1 MKTTRFHVTVA
12 VLLVALCLA
21 PMLDASTI
29 AFGYKPQKGLGSQ
42 VFLPVAS
49 TALVLPGLTKHAII
63 NVRGGG
69 CYLTED
75 STVPSAA
82 NGVYLPCGTL
92 ILVQNDATYLG
103 TLRFLQAD
111 GTVTV
116 SVSYSGDR

>member
-29 AFGYKPQKGLGSQ
+29 AYGYKQQKGLGSQ
-42 VFLPVAS
+42 VITPVAS
-49 TALVLPGLTKHAII
+49 TALTLPTGTKHAII

-69 CYLTED
+69 VFLTED
-75 STVPSAA
+75 SSIPSAS
-82 NGVYLPCGTL
+82 NGVYLPSGTL
-92 ILVQNDATYLG
+92 LLVQNDATYLAA
-103 TLRFLQAD
+103 LRFLQAD

>member
-42 VFLPVAS
+42 VITPVAS
-49 TALVLPGLTKHAII
+49 TALTLPTGTKHAII
-63 NVRGGG
+63 SVRTAGVF
-69 CYLTED
+69 LTED
-75 STVPSAA
+75 SSIPSAA
-82 NGVYLPCGTL
+82 NGVYIPAGTL
-92 ILVQNDATYLG
+92 LLVQNDAQYLQS
-103 TLRFLQAD
+103 LRFIQAD
-111 GTVTV
+111 GAAIV